1 MNTPADRTARE
12 LFEEMARWPI
22 FDPHTHIDPHR
33 PAARHFDEVLGY
45 HYYTEL
51 AHSAGMPADR
61 VAPEL
66 DPAVRA
72 MNLAEYLDRIDST
85 VQYSWLLEI
94 ARTFHRFPHDRITPR
109 TLGELLDR
117 ADHRQDGE
125 SWDREVW
132 AASRLEAVFLT
143 NDFDDPLEGW
153 DTSTYI
159 PCLRTDDLVL
169 KLHEPRTIERLRTA
183 SEVDVQD
190 YAGLRT
196 AIGQLFETFVAK
208 GARACAISLPPDFVP
223 RRASPRRAVTP
234 IRKAIHGMDLRPD
247 EHDEIRWCRLLDAG
261 RVLRRVPPPVR
272 PDDRPG
278 RGMSIRPGWPAAA
291 TCSTAG

>member
-1 MNTPADRTARE
+1 MNTPSDRTARE
-12 LFEEMARWPI
+12 LFEEMTRWPI

-85 VQYSWLLEI
+85 VQFSWLLEI
-94 ARTFHRFPHDRITPR
+94 ARTFHQFPHDQITPR

-125 SWDREVW
+125 AWDREVW
-132 AASRLEAVFLT
+132 TASRLEAVFLT

-153 DTSTYI
+153 DTSAYI

-183 SEVDVQD
+183 SGVDVQD
-190 YAGLRT
+190 YTGLRA
-196 AIGQLFETFVAK
+196 AIGRLFEKFVSK

-223 RRASPRRAVTP
+223 HRAAPRRAVTP

-247 EHDEIRWCRLLDAG
+247 ERED
-261 RVLRRVPPPVR
+261 VR
-272 PDDRPG
+272 CAVFWMLAEFCAEFHLP
-278 RGMSIRPGWPAAA
+278 
-291 TCSTAG
+291 ST